1 LPHGQI
7 AADPFHVVQLA
18 NKMVAQVRRRVLY
31 AHPPAN
37 RDHPDPRLTGKMQK
51 PRVLL
56 TKVNVLPPTV
66 VASSIT

>member
-37 RDHPDPRLTGKMQK
+37 RDHPDPRLTGSPAHRKNAK
-51 PRVLL
+51 AEG
-56 TKVNVLPPTV
+56 
-66 VASSIT
+66 ASN